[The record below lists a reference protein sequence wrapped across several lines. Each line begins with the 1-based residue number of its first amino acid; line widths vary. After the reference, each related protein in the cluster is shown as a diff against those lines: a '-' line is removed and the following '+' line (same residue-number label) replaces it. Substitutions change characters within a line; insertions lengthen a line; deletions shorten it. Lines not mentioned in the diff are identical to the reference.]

1 MSPDQSRPRKAS
13 MSTPVELAVTP
24 RLKRMQ
30 LQAVSNALA
39 MQDYRK
45 AQQDARNKTDK
56 LRALRLARDAEAAGL
71 VTKPVKAKRKTRT

>member
-1 MSPDQSRPRKAS
+1 

-71 VTKPVKAKRKTRT
+71 VTKPVKAKRKTTT

>member
-1 MSPDQSRPRKAS
+1 
-13 MSTPVELAVTP
+13 
-24 RLKRMQ
+24 
-30 LQAVSNALA
+30 

-56 LRALRLARDAEAAGL
+56 LRALRLARDAEAASL